1 MDIARRRGIGR
12 GCCDGTIKPVF
23 SGRNSIKH
31 NVTIIRFPF
40 TIAMQHDAD
49 TTYPRCVSAT
59 MVFFPGFSAEEVVNH
74 ATSSVD
80 AAVVY
85 LFVVVAP
92 FLFISEG

>member
-1 MDIARRRGIGR
+1 MSPSSVSNLRSQCRL
-12 GCCDGTIKPVF
+12 
-23 SGRNSIKH
+23 
-31 NVTIIRFPF
+31 
-40 TIAMQHDAD
+40 MQHDAD